1 MRVRVTL
8 FAALC
13 FPIYACSSSSPPIQ
27 VDTVY
32 LNGTVVTVN
41 EAGTT
46 AEAVAT
52 RGDEI
57 IAVGNN
63 SEIEALAGRSTR
75 VVNLE
80 GKTMLPGFYAPHD
93 HFPGAGTLAT
103 RSVNLN
109 SPPMGEMRTI
119 ADVVAALRQKAT
131 ETMSGEWVNGR
142 GYDDTLLEEGRHPTR
157 YDLDQASTEHPIYI
171 SHTSGHLAVANSLAL
186 EMAGVTRDTPQPP
199 GGVIQKDPATGEP
212 NGVFE
217 ESGGLVGRL
226 LPPATEEERQEAI
239 QAAVDIYVRQGVTTA
254 VVTGGGRGSFV
265 DLQKARDSGILGIRI
280 VQMMSRGSPG
290 VPTAAETAGIVSGF
304 GDTRIRL
311 GGIKIIQDGS
321 NQGYTGYFTEPYH
334 TPYHGDPDYRGYPR
348 RSEQDLVVMVQ
359 ELHRAGYQIAIHGN
373 GDAAI
378 DQILNAYEAAQTEY
392 PRADARHRIEHTQL
406 VRKDQLDR
414 MAELGVTPSFFVGH
428 VFYWGDRHRDIF
440 MGPERAAGIS
450 PLKSARDRGLRFT
463 IHDDTPVTPVDPL
476 QLIWVSTNRL
486 TRTDQVLGPE
496 ERVEPEVALRALTA
510 DAAWQNFEEDIKG
523 SIEPGKLADLVILSD
538 NPLVVDTEAI
548 LEIEVLETIVGG
560 ETVYRA
566 GTR

>member
-1 MRVRVTL
+1 MRVTL

-13 FPIYACSSSSPPIQ
+13 FSIYACSSSSPPIQ

-119 ADVVAALRQKAT
+119 ADVIAALRQKAT

-254 VVTGGGRGSFV
+254 VVTGGGRSNFV
-265 DLQKARDSGILGIRI
+265 DLQKARDAGILGIRI

-348 RSEQDLVVMVQ
+348 RSEQDLLVMVQ

-378 DQILNAYEAAQTEY
+378 DQILNAYEAAQAEY

-450 PLKSARDRGLRFT
+450 PLRSARDRGLRFT

-476 QLIWVSTNRL
+476 QLIWVSANRL

-538 NPLVVDTEAI
+538 NPLAVDTEAI
-548 LEIEVLETIVGG
+548 LEIVVLETIVGG

>member
-1 MRVRVTL
+1 MRVTL

-57 IAVGNN
+57 IAVGND
-63 SEIEALAGRSTR
+63 SEVEALAGRSTR

-254 VVTGGGRGSFV
+254 VVTGGGRSSFV
-265 DLQKARDSGILGIRI
+265 DLQKARDAGILGIRI

-378 DQILNAYEAAQTEY
+378 DQILNAYEAAQAEY

-450 PLKSARDRGLRFT
+450 PLRSAKARGLRFT

-476 QLIWVSTNRL
+476 QLIWVSANRL

-538 NPLVVDTEAI
+538 NPLAVDTEAI

>member
-13 FPIYACSSSSPPIQ
+13 FSIYACSSSSPPIQ

-119 ADVVAALRQKAT
+119 ADVIAALRQKAT

-265 DLQKARDSGILGIRI
+265 DLQKARDAGILGIRI

-348 RSEQDLVVMVQ
+348 RSEQDLLVMVQ

-378 DQILNAYEAAQTEY
+378 DQILNAYEAAQAEY

-450 PLKSARDRGLRFT
+450 PLRSARDRGLRFT

-476 QLIWVSTNRL
+476 QLIWVSANRL

-538 NPLVVDTEAI
+538 NPLAVDTEAI
-548 LEIEVLETIVGG
+548 LEIVVLETIVGG

>member
-1 MRVRVTL
+1 MRVTL
-8 FAALC
+8 FATL
-13 FPIYACSSSSPPIQ
+13 FFSIYACSSFSPPIQ

-63 SEIEALAGRSTR
+63 SEIEALAGRTTR
-75 VVNLE
+75 VVDLE

-199 GGVIQKDPATGEP
+199 GGVIQKDPVTGEP

-254 VVTGGGRGSFV
+254 VVTGGGRSSFV
-265 DLQKARDSGILGIRI
+265 DLQKARDAGILGIRI
-280 VQMMSRGSPG
+280 IQMMSRGSPG

-348 RSEQDLVVMVQ
+348 RGEPDLMVMVQ

-378 DQILNAYEAAQTEY
+378 DQILNAYEAAQAEY

-450 PLKSARDRGLRFT
+450 PLRSAKARGLRFT

-476 QLIWVSTNRL
+476 QLIWVSANRL

-538 NPLVVDTEAI
+538 NPLAVDTEAI

-566 GTR
+566 GTQE

>member
-1 MRVRVTL
+1 MRVTL
-8 FAALC
+8 FATL
-13 FPIYACSSSSPPIQ
+13 FFSIYACSSFSPPIQ

-63 SEIEALAGRSTR
+63 SEIEALAGRTTR
-75 VVNLE
+75 VVDLE

-199 GGVIQKDPATGEP
+199 GGVIQKDPVTGEP

-254 VVTGGGRGSFV
+254 VVTGGGRSSFV
-265 DLQKARDSGILGIRI
+265 DLQKARDAGILGIRI
-280 VQMMSRGSPG
+280 VQMMSKGSPG

-348 RSEQDLVVMVQ
+348 RGEPDLMVMVQ

-378 DQILNAYEAAQTEY
+378 DQILNAYEAAQAEY

-450 PLKSARDRGLRFT
+450 PLRSAKARGLRFT

-476 QLIWVSTNRL
+476 QLIWVSANRL

-538 NPLVVDTEAI
+538 NPLAVDTEAI

-566 GTR
+566 GTQ

>member
-1 MRVRVTL
+1 
-8 FAALC
+8 
-13 FPIYACSSSSPPIQ
+13 
-27 VDTVY
+27 
-32 LNGTVVTVN
+32 
-41 EAGTT
+41 
-46 AEAVAT
+46 
-52 RGDEI
+52 
-57 IAVGNN
+57 
-63 SEIEALAGRSTR
+63 
-75 VVNLE
+75 
-80 GKTMLPGFYAPHD
+80 
-93 HFPGAGTLAT
+93 
-103 RSVNLN
+103 
-109 SPPMGEMRTI
+109 
-119 ADVVAALRQKAT
+119 
-131 ETMSGEWVNGR
+131 MSGEWVNGR

-265 DLQKARDSGILGIRI
+265 DLQKARDAGILGIRI

-378 DQILNAYEAAQTEY
+378 DQILNAYEAAQAEY

-450 PLKSARDRGLRFT
+450 PLRSARDRGLRFT

-476 QLIWVSTNRL
+476 QLIWVSANRL

-538 NPLVVDTEAI
+538 NPLAVDTEAI

>member
-1 MRVRVTL
+1 MRVTL
-8 FAALC
+8 FATLW
-13 FPIYACSSSSPPIQ
+13 FSIYACSSPSPSIQ

-75 VVNLE
+75 VVDLE

-199 GGVIQKDPATGEP
+199 GGVIQKDPVTGEP

-254 VVTGGGRGSFV
+254 VVTGGGRSSFV
-265 DLQKARDSGILGIRI
+265 DLQKARDAGILGIRI
-280 VQMMSRGSPG
+280 VQMMSKGSPG

-348 RSEQDLVVMVQ
+348 RGEPDLMVMVQ

-378 DQILNAYEAAQTEY
+378 DQILNAYEAAQAEY

-440 MGPERAAGIS
+440 MGPARAAGIS
-450 PLKSARDRGLRFT
+450 PLRSAKARGLRFT

-476 QLIWVSTNRL
+476 QLIWVSANRL

-538 NPLVVDTEAI
+538 NPLAVDTEAI

-566 GTR
+566 GTQ

>member
-13 FPIYACSSSSPPIQ
+13 FSIYACSSSSPPIQ

-119 ADVVAALRQKAT
+119 ADVIAALRQKAT

-254 VVTGGGRGSFV
+254 VITGGGRGSFV
-265 DLQKARDSGILGIRI
+265 DLQKAQDAGILGIRI

-378 DQILNAYEAAQTEY
+378 DQILNAYEAAQAEY

-450 PLKSARDRGLRFT
+450 PLRSARDRGLRFT

-476 QLIWVSTNRL
+476 QLIWVSANRL

-538 NPLVVDTEAI
+538 NPLAVDTEAI

>member
-13 FPIYACSSSSPPIQ
+13 FSIYACSSSSPPIQ

-119 ADVVAALRQKAT
+119 ADVVAALRQEAT

-239 QAAVDIYVRQGVTTA
+239 QVAVDIYVVAEA
-254 VVTGGGRGSFV
+254 VLSTYR
-265 DLQKARDSGILGIRI
+265 K
-280 VQMMSRGSPG
+280 P
-290 VPTAAETAGIVSGF
+290 E
-304 GDTRIRL
+304 
-311 GGIKIIQDGS
+311 IQ
-321 NQGYTGYFTEPYH
+321 
-334 TPYHGDPDYRGYPR
+334 
-348 RSEQDLVVMVQ
+348 
-359 ELHRAGYQIAIHGN
+359 
-373 GDAAI
+373 
-378 DQILNAYEAAQTEY
+378 AY
-392 PRADARHRIEHTQL
+392 
-406 VRKDQLDR
+406 
-414 MAELGVTPSFFVGH
+414 
-428 VFYWGDRHRDIF
+428 
-440 MGPERAAGIS
+440 
-450 PLKSARDRGLRFT
+450 
-463 IHDDTPVTPVDPL
+463 
-476 QLIWVSTNRL
+476 
-486 TRTDQVLGPE
+486 
-496 ERVEPEVALRALTA
+496 
-510 DAAWQNFEEDIKG
+510 
-523 SIEPGKLADLVILSD
+523 
-538 NPLVVDTEAI
+538 
-548 LEIEVLETIVGG
+548 
-560 ETVYRA
+560 
-566 GTR
+566 